1 MIKQIHVSPIYE
13 LLKAYL
19 DKLDEYQ
26 STGKPPILYP
36 NVNSQLEKKV
46 ESEKK

>member
-1 MIKQIHVSPIYE
+1 MKHVCVSPRYE

-19 DKLDEYQ
+19 DRLNEYQ

-36 NVNSQLEKKV
+36 EVNSELERKV